1 MILTA
6 LYFLYENSYTTQNS
20 NKGIARSLDA
30 ISMASSAYDVN
41 YYMGSDATI
50 VPTTPLLTQMV
61 NLTQSTITATTDT
74 TSSDQVKRKVMR
86 FLTEETSLVWIIFG
100 TIGNLLTLLVLCK
113 PRMRK
118 HSTFTYLTILSLCD
132 TFVLYFGLFRDYLVY
147 KYKYDIDGD
156 FICKFH
162 VFFFYFVLHMASWLL
177 VAVNI
182 DRLIAATFLGKSK
195 FPVLFRTN
203 FGVPIKILI

>member
-1 MILTA
+1 MIG
-6 LYFLYENSYTTQNS
+6 SP
-20 NKGIARSLDA
+20 
-30 ISMASSAYDVN
+30 YDVGLN
-41 YYMGSDATI
+41 LNFD
-50 VPTTPLLTQMV
+50 VTTRMRSSPFPPNPANNSTLPLEI
-61 NLTQSTITATTDT
+61 S
-74 TSSDQVKRKVMR
+74 SSDLFKKKLIR
-86 FLTEETSLVWIIFG
+86 FLTEETSLIWILFG

-113 PRMRK
+113 QRMRK

-132 TFVLYFGLFRDYLVY
+132 TLVLYFGLFRDYLVY

-182 DRLIAATFLGKSK
+182 DRLIAASFLS
-195 FPVLFRTN
+195 
-203 FGVPIKILI
+203 KILIN

>member
-1 MILTA
+1 MTA
-6 LYFLYENSYTTQNS
+6 
-20 NKGIARSLDA
+20 
-30 ISMASSAYDVN
+30 SAYDVN
-41 YYMGSDATI
+41 YYMGSDAA
-50 VPTTPLLTQMV
+50 PLLTQLA
-61 NLTQSTITATTDT
+61 NLTQSTTTTTIAAQADT

-132 TFVLYFGLFRDYLVY
+132 TLVLYFGLFRDYLVY

-182 DRLIAATFLGKSK
+182 DRLIAATFLGKSRN
-195 FPVLFRTN
+195 FPFN
-203 FGVPIKILI
+203 FGTP

>member
-1 MILTA
+1 MTA
-6 LYFLYENSYTTQNS
+6 SP
-20 NKGIARSLDA
+20 
-30 ISMASSAYDVN
+30 YDVN
-41 YYMGSDATI
+41 YYMGSDATTTGPAI
-50 VPTTPLLTQMV
+50 AYTPLLDAMA
-61 NLTQSTITATTDT
+61 NMTQSTTIPTDT
-74 TSSDQVKRKVMR
+74 STSDQVKKKIMR
-86 FLTEETSLVWIIFG
+86 FLTEETSLIWIIFG

-132 TFVLYFGLFRDYLVY
+132 TLVLYFGLFRDYLVY

-182 DRLIAATFLGKSK
+182 DRLIASTFLGKSK
-195 FPVLFRTN
+195 K
-203 FGVPIKILI
+203 GVSFFFVNSKD